1 MAPDDRAFPTLNP
14 EQQEQE
20 MPYSVVLLLRSYMPL
35 SEHELQLAAEQGWA
49 MSFDGKRDP
58 MYFVTA
64 SERHG
69 FVKAGKYVIKL
80 LSISLPYLGDPDEIA
95 EQLPRQEQ
103 RSAWRDHR
111 AWFALDLWNPDIAK
125 ADAYEVLARLS
136 IPLLNDQCCGVFL
149 PKEEIFMPNDGT
161 AQEGLQ
167 LLQERNLF

>member
-1 MAPDDRAFPTLNP
+1 MSPDDSAPRTSNP

-20 MPYSVVLLLRSYMPL
+20 MPYSVVLLLRSYLPL

-49 MSFDGKRDP
+49 MSFDGIRDP
-58 MYFVTA
+58 MYFVSVAGT
-64 SERHG
+64 HG
-69 FVKAGKYVIKL
+69 FVKAGRYVIKL
-80 LSISLPYLGDPDEIA
+80 LSISQPYLGNVDEIA

-111 AWFALDLWNPDIAK
+111 AWLALDFWNPGMAK
-125 ADAYEVLARLS
+125 TDAYEVLARLS
-136 IPLLNDQCCGVFL
+136 IPLLSDQCCGVFL

-167 LLQERNLF
+167 LLLKRSLF